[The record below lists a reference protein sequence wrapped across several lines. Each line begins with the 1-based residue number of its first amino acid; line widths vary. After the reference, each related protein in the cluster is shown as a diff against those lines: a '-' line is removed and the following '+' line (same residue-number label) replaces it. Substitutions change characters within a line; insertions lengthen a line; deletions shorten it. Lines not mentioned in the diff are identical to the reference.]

1 MEPKII
7 GKRIKD
13 LMNIE
18 GINEKK
24 LANSLNITVLEL
36 EKKLSGEEEFYITQM
51 MKIKEIFQLNLDIF
65 TKLFFEKDFKIE
77 DAMIN

>member
-77 DAMIN
+77 DAMII